1 MIDADYRD
9 YLVTVRV
16 SQDRTRDYPERAHSA
31 WAARA
36 QHLQRHPGA
45 RFIAVRLK
53 QR

>member
-9 YLVTVRV
+9 WLVTVRV
-16 SQDRTRDYPERAHSA
+16 DENRTRDFPERAHSA

-45 RFIAVRLK
+45 RVIAVRLK